1 MNKFDDLYFKKA
13 AWLCEAS
20 EDDDDEDKVEED
32 ETETDDTAEDAD
44 VEAVEEI
51 ECPDCD
57 GTGEDEDGEEC
68 ETCGGTGV
76 IAPEESEE
84 DIVADAEDA
93 ISDAEDDDDDDA
105 EADPDAEP
113 DPDEEYELD
122 LADPVCPC
130 CGAHLNVISDAET
143 DTEEPATEED
153 VPTTEVDGFEVV
165 DPSIMG
171 PETNI
176 YYSDEDAEPVE
187 YSEDGED
194 DDDDVDE
201 STKVKENEEQ
211 INEGLFGNKFGRTKH
226 DLNEALVA
234 ELKDVP
240 AGDRKKIIYVLN
252 DNGFED
258 RVKEYGFKADDDLG
272 EFWFGVAQVLGF
284 VPSHCEDL
292 GNGIVK
298 INGKKCK
305 SALDAYKTIVF
316 TSEVEGANEVDEST
330 KVNEGLFDRNKTG
343 NDLNPEFVKDFTN
356 VAVDDRKKIISILL
370 ESGISEREL
379 KEAGFQEDE
388 DLGDFWNDV
397 AYCLGFQVTNGC
409 EVKNGV
415 LVISGRKCKTALD
428 AYKTI
433 VHTCQVR
440 DIAESTQVNECG
452 AGCCGGKKKKD
463 KKKKKKDI
471 DEVYDIVKE
480 LQLKTLIDESE
491 ADVTFIYD
499 ESVDNIV
506 DSEVYSDLCEA
517 LDTLDEID
525 YEVDDQDP
533 SCLAVWEK

>member
-93 ISDAEDDDDDDA
+93 ISDAEDDDDDDV

-130 CGAHLNVISDAET
+130 CGAHLNVISDTET
-143 DTEEPATEED
+143 DAEEPATEED
-153 VPTTEVDGFEVV
+153 VPTTEVDGFEVA

-176 YYSDEDAEPVE
+176 YYSDEDVEPVE
-187 YSEDGED
+187 YDEDGEED
-194 DDDDVDE
+194 DDD
-201 STKVKENEEQ
+201 
-211 INEGLFGNKFGRTKH
+211 
-226 DLNEALVA
+226 
-234 ELKDVP
+234 
-240 AGDRKKIIYVLN
+240 
-252 DNGFED
+252 
-258 RVKEYGFKADDDLG
+258 
-272 EFWFGVAQVLGF
+272 
-284 VPSHCEDL
+284 
-292 GNGIVK
+292 
-298 INGKKCK
+298 
-305 SALDAYKTIVF
+305 
-316 TSEVEGANEVDEST
+316 VDEST

-433 VHTCQVR
+433 VHTCHVR

-471 DEVYDIVKE
+471 DEVFDIVKE

-506 DSEVYSDLCEA
+506 DSEAYSDLCEA

>member
-93 ISDAEDDDDDDA
+93 ISDAEDDDDDV

-153 VPTTEVDGFEVV
+153 VPTTEVDGFEVA

-187 YSEDGED
+187 YSEDED
-194 DDDDVDE
+194 DDDD
-201 STKVKENEEQ
+201 
-211 INEGLFGNKFGRTKH
+211 
-226 DLNEALVA
+226 
-234 ELKDVP
+234 
-240 AGDRKKIIYVLN
+240 
-252 DNGFED
+252 
-258 RVKEYGFKADDDLG
+258 
-272 EFWFGVAQVLGF
+272 
-284 VPSHCEDL
+284 
-292 GNGIVK
+292 
-298 INGKKCK
+298 
-305 SALDAYKTIVF
+305 
-316 TSEVEGANEVDEST
+316 VDEST

-463 KKKKKKDI
+463 KKKKKDI
-471 DEVYDIVKE
+471 DEVYDIVNE

>member
-93 ISDAEDDDDDDA
+93 ISDAEDDDDDV

-153 VPTTEVDGFEVV
+153 VPTTEVDGFEVA

-201 STKVKENEEQ
+201 STKVNKAKKIVKHTGYRA
-211 INEGLFGNKFGRTKH
+211 INEREIN
-226 DLNEALVA
+226 LNNLVKDIFELLTAYDIEASDNEV
-234 ELKDVP
+234 
-240 AGDRKKIIYVLN
+240 KKLVLN
-252 DNGFED
+252 YID
-258 RVKEYGFKADDDLG
+258 
-272 EFWFGVAQVLGF
+272 
-284 VPSHCEDL
+284 
-292 GNGIVK
+292 
-298 INGKKCK
+298 
-305 SALDAYKTIVF
+305 
-316 TSEVEGANEVDEST
+316 
-330 KVNEGLFDRNKTG
+330 
-343 NDLNPEFVKDFTN
+343 
-356 VAVDDRKKIISILL
+356 
-370 ESGISEREL
+370 
-379 KEAGFQEDE
+379 
-388 DLGDFWNDV
+388 
-397 AYCLGFQVTNGC
+397 
-409 EVKNGV
+409 
-415 LVISGRKCKTALD
+415 SGRDVEHASAEDVIELD
-428 AYKTI
+428 LDNEPDSVLKYNGGIHYWIKEG
-433 VHTCQVR
+433 R
-440 DIAESTQVNECG
+440 YNEYFDESTQVNECG

-471 DEVYDIVKE
+471 DEVYDIVNE

-499 ESVDNIV
+499 ESVDNII
-506 DSEVYSDLCEA
+506 DSEAYFDLCEA

>member
-93 ISDAEDDDDDDA
+93 ISDAEDDDDT
-105 EADPDAEP
+105 DPDAEP

-130 CGAHLNVISDAET
+130 CGAHLNVISDTET
-143 DTEEPATEED
+143 DAEETAADED

-176 YYSDEDAEPVE
+176 YYSDEDTEPVE

-194 DDDDVDE
+194 VDDDVD
-201 STKVKENEEQ
+201 
-211 INEGLFGNKFGRTKH
+211 
-226 DLNEALVA
+226 
-234 ELKDVP
+234 
-240 AGDRKKIIYVLN
+240 
-252 DNGFED
+252 
-258 RVKEYGFKADDDLG
+258 DD
-272 EFWFGVAQVLGF
+272 
-284 VPSHCEDL
+284 
-292 GNGIVK
+292 
-298 INGKKCK
+298 
-305 SALDAYKTIVF
+305 
-316 TSEVEGANEVDEST
+316 VDEST

-370 ESGISEREL
+370 ESGISKREL
-379 KEAGFQEDE
+379 KEAGFQKDE

-452 AGCCGGKKKKD
+452 AGCCGGKKKD

-471 DEVYDIVKE
+471 DEVYDIVNE

>member
-93 ISDAEDDDDDDA
+93 ISDAEDDDDDA

-130 CGAHLNVISDAET
+130 CGAHLNVISDTE
-143 DTEEPATEED
+143 TEEPDAEED
-153 VPTTEVDGFEVV
+153 VPTTEVDGFEVA

-187 YSEDGED
+187 YEEDGEEE
-194 DDDDVDE
+194 DDDVDE
-201 STKVKENEEQ
+201 STK
-211 INEGLFGNKFGRTKH
+211 
-226 DLNEALVA
+226 
-234 ELKDVP
+234 
-240 AGDRKKIIYVLN
+240 
-252 DNGFED
+252 
-258 RVKEYGFKADDDLG
+258 
-272 EFWFGVAQVLGF
+272 
-284 VPSHCEDL
+284 
-292 GNGIVK
+292 
-298 INGKKCK
+298 
-305 SALDAYKTIVF
+305 
-316 TSEVEGANEVDEST
+316 
-330 KVNEGLFDRNKTG
+330 
-343 NDLNPEFVKDFTN
+343 
-356 VAVDDRKKIISILL
+356 
-370 ESGISEREL
+370 
-379 KEAGFQEDE
+379 
-388 DLGDFWNDV
+388 
-397 AYCLGFQVTNGC
+397 
-409 EVKNGV
+409 
-415 LVISGRKCKTALD
+415 
-428 AYKTI
+428 
-433 VHTCQVR
+433 
-440 DIAESTQVNECG
+440 VNECG
-452 AGCCGGKKKKD
+452 AGCCGGKKKD

-506 DSEVYSDLCEA
+506 DSKAYSDLCEA

>member
-93 ISDAEDDDDDDA
+93 ISDAEDDDDDA
-105 EADPDAEP
+105 EADPDVEP

-130 CGAHLNVISDAET
+130 CGAHLNVISDTESDAEET
-143 DTEEPATEED
+143 ATEED
-153 VPTTEVDGFEVV
+153 VPTTEVDGFEVA

-194 DDDDVDE
+194 DDDD
-201 STKVKENEEQ
+201 
-211 INEGLFGNKFGRTKH
+211 
-226 DLNEALVA
+226 
-234 ELKDVP
+234 
-240 AGDRKKIIYVLN
+240 
-252 DNGFED
+252 
-258 RVKEYGFKADDDLG
+258 
-272 EFWFGVAQVLGF
+272 
-284 VPSHCEDL
+284 
-292 GNGIVK
+292 
-298 INGKKCK
+298 
-305 SALDAYKTIVF
+305 
-316 TSEVEGANEVDEST
+316 VDEST

-452 AGCCGGKKKKD
+452 AGCCSGKKKKD
-463 KKKKKKDI
+463 KKKKKDI
-471 DEVYDIVKE
+471 DEVYDIVNE

>member
-93 ISDAEDDDDDDA
+93 ISDAEDDDDDA

-130 CGAHLNVISDAET
+130 CGAHLNVISDTE
-143 DTEEPATEED
+143 TEEPDTEED
-153 VPTTEVDGFEVV
+153 VPTTEVDGFEVA

-176 YYSDEDAEPVE
+176 YYSDEDAEPIE
-187 YSEDGED
+187 YEEDEEV
-194 DDDDVDE
+194 DDDVD
-201 STKVKENEEQ
+201 
-211 INEGLFGNKFGRTKH
+211 
-226 DLNEALVA
+226 
-234 ELKDVP
+234 
-240 AGDRKKIIYVLN
+240 
-252 DNGFED
+252 
-258 RVKEYGFKADDDLG
+258 
-272 EFWFGVAQVLGF
+272 
-284 VPSHCEDL
+284 
-292 GNGIVK
+292 
-298 INGKKCK
+298 
-305 SALDAYKTIVF
+305 
-316 TSEVEGANEVDEST
+316 
-330 KVNEGLFDRNKTG
+330 
-343 NDLNPEFVKDFTN
+343 
-356 VAVDDRKKIISILL
+356 
-370 ESGISEREL
+370 
-379 KEAGFQEDE
+379 
-388 DLGDFWNDV
+388 
-397 AYCLGFQVTNGC
+397 
-409 EVKNGV
+409 
-415 LVISGRKCKTALD
+415 
-428 AYKTI
+428 
-433 VHTCQVR
+433 
-440 DIAESTQVNECG
+440 ESTQVNECG
-452 AGCCGGKKKKD
+452 AGCCGGKKKD

-506 DSEVYSDLCEA
+506 DSKAYSDLCEA

>member
-93 ISDAEDDDDDDA
+93 VADAEDDAEGDEDDDA

-130 CGAHLNVISDAET
+130 CGAHLNVISDTET
-143 DTEEPATEED
+143 DAEETATEED
-153 VPTTEVDGFEVV
+153 VPTTEVDGFEVA

-187 YSEDGED
+187 YEEDGED
-194 DDDDVDE
+194 DDDD
-201 STKVKENEEQ
+201 
-211 INEGLFGNKFGRTKH
+211 
-226 DLNEALVA
+226 
-234 ELKDVP
+234 
-240 AGDRKKIIYVLN
+240 
-252 DNGFED
+252 
-258 RVKEYGFKADDDLG
+258 
-272 EFWFGVAQVLGF
+272 
-284 VPSHCEDL
+284 
-292 GNGIVK
+292 
-298 INGKKCK
+298 
-305 SALDAYKTIVF
+305 
-316 TSEVEGANEVDEST
+316 VDEST

-379 KEAGFQEDE
+379 KEAGFQQDE

-471 DEVYDIVKE
+471 DEVYDIVNE

>member
-93 ISDAEDDDDDDA
+93 ISDAEDDDDV
-105 EADPDAEP
+105 ETDPDAEP

-130 CGAHLNVISDAET
+130 CGAHLNVISDTETDAEEET
-143 DTEEPATEED
+143 DTEN
-153 VPTTEVDGFEVV
+153 VPTTEVDGFEVA

-176 YYSDEDAEPVE
+176 YYSDEDTEPVE
-187 YSEDGED
+187 YEEDGED

-201 STKVKENEEQ
+201 STQ
-211 INEGLFGNKFGRTKH
+211 
-226 DLNEALVA
+226 
-234 ELKDVP
+234 
-240 AGDRKKIIYVLN
+240 
-252 DNGFED
+252 
-258 RVKEYGFKADDDLG
+258 
-272 EFWFGVAQVLGF
+272 
-284 VPSHCEDL
+284 
-292 GNGIVK
+292 
-298 INGKKCK
+298 
-305 SALDAYKTIVF
+305 
-316 TSEVEGANEVDEST
+316 
-330 KVNEGLFDRNKTG
+330 VNEGLFDRNKTG

-379 KEAGFQEDE
+379 KEAGFQQDE

-452 AGCCGGKKKKD
+452 AGCCGGKKKDKKKD
-463 KKKKKKDI
+463 KKKKKDI
-471 DEVYDIVKE
+471 DEVFDIVKE

-506 DSEVYSDLCEA
+506 DSEAYFDLCEA

>member
-20 EDDDDEDKVEED
+20 EDDDDEDKVDAD
-32 ETETDDTAEDAD
+32 ETETDDTAEDTD

-84 DIVADAEDA
+84 DIVADTEDA
-93 ISDAEDDDDDDA
+93 VADAKGDDDT
-105 EADPDAEP
+105 EL

-130 CGAHLNVISDAET
+130 CGAHLNVISDTET
-143 DTEEPATEED
+143 DAEEPATEED
-153 VPTTEVDGFEVV
+153 VPTTEVDGFEVA

-187 YSEDGED
+187 YEEDGED

-201 STKVKENEEQ
+201 STKV
-211 INEGLFGNKFGRTKH
+211 
-226 DLNEALVA
+226 
-234 ELKDVP
+234 
-240 AGDRKKIIYVLN
+240 
-252 DNGFED
+252 
-258 RVKEYGFKADDDLG
+258 
-272 EFWFGVAQVLGF
+272 
-284 VPSHCEDL
+284 
-292 GNGIVK
+292 
-298 INGKKCK
+298 
-305 SALDAYKTIVF
+305 
-316 TSEVEGANEVDEST
+316 
-330 KVNEGLFDRNKTG
+330 
-343 NDLNPEFVKDFTN
+343 
-356 VAVDDRKKIISILL
+356 
-370 ESGISEREL
+370 
-379 KEAGFQEDE
+379 
-388 DLGDFWNDV
+388 
-397 AYCLGFQVTNGC
+397 
-409 EVKNGV
+409 
-415 LVISGRKCKTALD
+415 
-428 AYKTI
+428 
-433 VHTCQVR
+433 
-440 DIAESTQVNECG
+440 NECG
-452 AGCCGGKKKKD
+452 AGCCSGKKKD
-463 KKKKKKDI
+463 KKKDKKKKKDI
-471 DEVYDIVKE
+471 DEVFDIVKE

-499 ESVDNIV
+499 KSVDNIV
-506 DSEVYSDLCEA
+506 DSEAYSDLCEA

>member
-1 MNKFDDLYFKKA
+1 MNKLDDLYFKKA

-93 ISDAEDDDDDDA
+93 ISDAEDDDDV
-105 EADPDAEP
+105 EADQDAEP

-130 CGAHLNVISDAET
+130 CGAHLNVISDTET

-153 VPTTEVDGFEVV
+153 VPTTEVDGFEVA

-176 YYSDEDAEPVE
+176 YYSDEDTEPVE

-194 DDDDVDE
+194 DDDD
-201 STKVKENEEQ
+201 
-211 INEGLFGNKFGRTKH
+211 
-226 DLNEALVA
+226 
-234 ELKDVP
+234 
-240 AGDRKKIIYVLN
+240 
-252 DNGFED
+252 
-258 RVKEYGFKADDDLG
+258 
-272 EFWFGVAQVLGF
+272 
-284 VPSHCEDL
+284 
-292 GNGIVK
+292 
-298 INGKKCK
+298 
-305 SALDAYKTIVF
+305 
-316 TSEVEGANEVDEST
+316 VDEST

-379 KEAGFQEDE
+379 KKAGFQEDE

-440 DIAESTQVNECG
+440 DIAESTQVNEAKKILKNVG
-452 AGCCGGKKKKD
+452 MSLEDKIENMALEYLSKVGDDFDSMLYSQIESSITDGDISDDFNYEFEDGNYPKGKKLKEWITD
-463 KKKKKKDI
+463 WVNAQI
-471 DEVYDIVKE
+471 D
-480 LQLKTLIDESE
+480 
-491 ADVTFIYD
+491 
-499 ESVDNIV
+499 N
-506 DSEVYSDLCEA
+506 C
-517 LDTLDEID
+517 LDDDDTD
-525 YEVDDQDP
+525 Y
-533 SCLAVWEK
+533 

>member
-93 ISDAEDDDDDDA
+93 ISDAEDDDDDVETDQ
-105 EADPDAEP
+105 DAEP

-130 CGAHLNVISDAET
+130 CGAHLNVISDTET
-143 DTEEPATEED
+143 DAEETAADED
-153 VPTTEVDGFEVV
+153 VPTTEVDGFEVA

-201 STKVKENEEQ
+201 STQ
-211 INEGLFGNKFGRTKH
+211 
-226 DLNEALVA
+226 
-234 ELKDVP
+234 
-240 AGDRKKIIYVLN
+240 
-252 DNGFED
+252 
-258 RVKEYGFKADDDLG
+258 
-272 EFWFGVAQVLGF
+272 
-284 VPSHCEDL
+284 
-292 GNGIVK
+292 
-298 INGKKCK
+298 
-305 SALDAYKTIVF
+305 
-316 TSEVEGANEVDEST
+316 
-330 KVNEGLFDRNKTG
+330 VNEGLFDRNKTG

-452 AGCCGGKKKKD
+452 AGCCGGKKKDKKKD
-463 KKKKKKDI
+463 KKKKKDI
-471 DEVYDIVKE
+471 DEVFDIVKE

>member
-93 ISDAEDDDDDDA
+93 ISDAEDDDDT
-105 EADPDAEP
+105 EP

-130 CGAHLNVISDAET
+130 CGAHLNVISDTET
-143 DTEEPATEED
+143 DAEETATEED
-153 VPTTEVDGFEVV
+153 VPTTEVDGFEVA

-176 YYSDEDAEPVE
+176 YYSDEDTEPVE

-194 DDDDVDE
+194 DDDD
-201 STKVKENEEQ
+201 
-211 INEGLFGNKFGRTKH
+211 
-226 DLNEALVA
+226 
-234 ELKDVP
+234 
-240 AGDRKKIIYVLN
+240 
-252 DNGFED
+252 
-258 RVKEYGFKADDDLG
+258 
-272 EFWFGVAQVLGF
+272 
-284 VPSHCEDL
+284 
-292 GNGIVK
+292 
-298 INGKKCK
+298 
-305 SALDAYKTIVF
+305 
-316 TSEVEGANEVDEST
+316 VDEST

-379 KEAGFQEDE
+379 KKAGFQEDE

-471 DEVYDIVKE
+471 DEVYDIVNE

>member
-93 ISDAEDDDDDDA
+93 ISDAEDDDDDDV
-105 EADPDAEP
+105 EADTDAEP

-143 DTEEPATEED
+143 DTEETATEED
-153 VPTTEVDGFEVV
+153 VPTTEVDGFEVA

-194 DDDDVDE
+194 DDDDDVDE
-201 STKVKENEEQ
+201 STK
-211 INEGLFGNKFGRTKH
+211 
-226 DLNEALVA
+226 
-234 ELKDVP
+234 
-240 AGDRKKIIYVLN
+240 
-252 DNGFED
+252 
-258 RVKEYGFKADDDLG
+258 
-272 EFWFGVAQVLGF
+272 
-284 VPSHCEDL
+284 
-292 GNGIVK
+292 
-298 INGKKCK
+298 
-305 SALDAYKTIVF
+305 
-316 TSEVEGANEVDEST
+316 
-330 KVNEGLFDRNKTG
+330 
-343 NDLNPEFVKDFTN
+343 
-356 VAVDDRKKIISILL
+356 
-370 ESGISEREL
+370 
-379 KEAGFQEDE
+379 
-388 DLGDFWNDV
+388 
-397 AYCLGFQVTNGC
+397 
-409 EVKNGV
+409 
-415 LVISGRKCKTALD
+415 
-428 AYKTI
+428 
-433 VHTCQVR
+433 
-440 DIAESTQVNECG
+440 VNECG
-452 AGCCGGKKKKD
+452 AGCCGGKKKDKKKD
-463 KKKKKKDI
+463 KKKKKDI
-471 DEVYDIVKE
+471 DEVFDIVKE

-506 DSEVYSDLCEA
+506 DSEAYFDLCEA

>member
-93 ISDAEDDDDDDA
+93 ISDAEDDDDA
-105 EADPDAEP
+105 EVDPDAEP

-130 CGAHLNVISDAET
+130 CGAHLNVISDTE
-143 DTEEPATEED
+143 TEEPDTEED
-153 VPTTEVDGFEVV
+153 VPTTEVDGFEVA

-176 YYSDEDAEPVE
+176 YYSDEDAEPIE
-187 YSEDGED
+187 YEEDGEE
-194 DDDDVDE
+194 DDDVD
-201 STKVKENEEQ
+201 
-211 INEGLFGNKFGRTKH
+211 
-226 DLNEALVA
+226 
-234 ELKDVP
+234 
-240 AGDRKKIIYVLN
+240 
-252 DNGFED
+252 
-258 RVKEYGFKADDDLG
+258 
-272 EFWFGVAQVLGF
+272 
-284 VPSHCEDL
+284 
-292 GNGIVK
+292 
-298 INGKKCK
+298 
-305 SALDAYKTIVF
+305 
-316 TSEVEGANEVDEST
+316 
-330 KVNEGLFDRNKTG
+330 
-343 NDLNPEFVKDFTN
+343 
-356 VAVDDRKKIISILL
+356 
-370 ESGISEREL
+370 
-379 KEAGFQEDE
+379 
-388 DLGDFWNDV
+388 
-397 AYCLGFQVTNGC
+397 
-409 EVKNGV
+409 
-415 LVISGRKCKTALD
+415 
-428 AYKTI
+428 
-433 VHTCQVR
+433 
-440 DIAESTQVNECG
+440 ESTQVNECG

-471 DEVYDIVKE
+471 DEVFDIVKE

-506 DSEVYSDLCEA
+506 DSEAYSDLCEA

>member
-20 EDDDDEDKVEED
+20 EDDDNEDKVEED

-93 ISDAEDDDDDDA
+93 ISDAEDDDDA
-105 EADPDAEP
+105 ETDPDVEP

-130 CGAHLNVISDAET
+130 CGAHLNVISDTET

-153 VPTTEVDGFEVV
+153 VPTTEVDGFEVA

-187 YSEDGED
+187 YEEDED

-201 STKVKENEEQ
+201 STK
-211 INEGLFGNKFGRTKH
+211 
-226 DLNEALVA
+226 
-234 ELKDVP
+234 
-240 AGDRKKIIYVLN
+240 
-252 DNGFED
+252 
-258 RVKEYGFKADDDLG
+258 
-272 EFWFGVAQVLGF
+272 
-284 VPSHCEDL
+284 
-292 GNGIVK
+292 
-298 INGKKCK
+298 
-305 SALDAYKTIVF
+305 
-316 TSEVEGANEVDEST
+316 
-330 KVNEGLFDRNKTG
+330 
-343 NDLNPEFVKDFTN
+343 
-356 VAVDDRKKIISILL
+356 
-370 ESGISEREL
+370 
-379 KEAGFQEDE
+379 
-388 DLGDFWNDV
+388 
-397 AYCLGFQVTNGC
+397 
-409 EVKNGV
+409 
-415 LVISGRKCKTALD
+415 
-428 AYKTI
+428 
-433 VHTCQVR
+433 
-440 DIAESTQVNECG
+440 VNECG

-471 DEVYDIVKE
+471 DEVFDIVKE

-506 DSEVYSDLCEA
+506 DSEAYSDLCEA

-525 YEVDDQDP
+525 YKVDDQDP

>member
-20 EDDDDEDKVEED
+20 EDDDDEDKVDTD
-32 ETETDDTAEDAD
+32 ETETDDTAEDTD

-84 DIVADAEDA
+84 DIVADTEDA
-93 ISDAEDDDDDDA
+93 VADAEGDDDT
-105 EADPDAEP
+105 EL

-130 CGAHLNVISDAET
+130 CGAHLNVISDTET
-143 DTEEPATEED
+143 DAEEPATEED
-153 VPTTEVDGFEVV
+153 VPTTEIDGFEVA

-187 YSEDGED
+187 YEEDGED

-201 STKVKENEEQ
+201 STKV
-211 INEGLFGNKFGRTKH
+211 
-226 DLNEALVA
+226 
-234 ELKDVP
+234 
-240 AGDRKKIIYVLN
+240 
-252 DNGFED
+252 
-258 RVKEYGFKADDDLG
+258 
-272 EFWFGVAQVLGF
+272 
-284 VPSHCEDL
+284 
-292 GNGIVK
+292 
-298 INGKKCK
+298 
-305 SALDAYKTIVF
+305 
-316 TSEVEGANEVDEST
+316 
-330 KVNEGLFDRNKTG
+330 
-343 NDLNPEFVKDFTN
+343 
-356 VAVDDRKKIISILL
+356 
-370 ESGISEREL
+370 
-379 KEAGFQEDE
+379 
-388 DLGDFWNDV
+388 
-397 AYCLGFQVTNGC
+397 
-409 EVKNGV
+409 
-415 LVISGRKCKTALD
+415 
-428 AYKTI
+428 
-433 VHTCQVR
+433 
-440 DIAESTQVNECG
+440 NECG
-452 AGCCGGKKKKD
+452 AGCCGGKKKDKKKD
-463 KKKKKKDI
+463 KKKKKDI
-471 DEVYDIVKE
+471 DEVFDIVKE

-506 DSEVYSDLCEA
+506 DSEAYSDLCEA

>member
-93 ISDAEDDDDDDA
+93 ISDAEDDDDDV
-105 EADPDAEP
+105 ETDPDAEP

-130 CGAHLNVISDAET
+130 CGAHLNVISDTET

-153 VPTTEVDGFEVV
+153 VPTTEVDGFEVA

-187 YSEDGED
+187 YEEDED

-201 STKVKENEEQ
+201 STKVNNAKKIVKHTGYRA
-211 INEGLFGNKFGRTKH
+211 INEREIN
-226 DLNEALVA
+226 LNNLVKDIFELLTAYDIEASDNEV
-234 ELKDVP
+234 
-240 AGDRKKIIYVLN
+240 KKLVLN
-252 DNGFED
+252 YIDSGRDVEHASAEDVIELDLDNEPDSVLKYNGGIHYWI
-258 RVKEYGFKADDDLG
+258 KEGRY
-272 EFWFGVAQVLGF
+272 
-284 VPSHCEDL
+284 
-292 GNGIVK
+292 
-298 INGKKCK
+298 
-305 SALDAYKTIVF
+305 
-316 TSEVEGANEVDEST
+316 NEYFDEST
-330 KVNEGLFDRNKTG
+330 K
-343 NDLNPEFVKDFTN
+343 
-356 VAVDDRKKIISILL
+356 
-370 ESGISEREL
+370 
-379 KEAGFQEDE
+379 
-388 DLGDFWNDV
+388 
-397 AYCLGFQVTNGC
+397 
-409 EVKNGV
+409 
-415 LVISGRKCKTALD
+415 
-428 AYKTI
+428 
-433 VHTCQVR
+433 
-440 DIAESTQVNECG
+440 VNECG

-471 DEVYDIVKE
+471 DKVFDIVKE

-506 DSEVYSDLCEA
+506 DSEAYSDLCEA

>member
-93 ISDAEDDDDDDA
+93 ISDAEDDDDDA

-130 CGAHLNVISDAET
+130 CGAHLNVISDTE
-143 DTEEPATEED
+143 TEEPATEED
-153 VPTTEVDGFEVV
+153 VPTTEVDGFEVA

-187 YSEDGED
+187 YEEDGEE

-201 STKVKENEEQ
+201 STKV
-211 INEGLFGNKFGRTKH
+211 
-226 DLNEALVA
+226 
-234 ELKDVP
+234 
-240 AGDRKKIIYVLN
+240 
-252 DNGFED
+252 
-258 RVKEYGFKADDDLG
+258 
-272 EFWFGVAQVLGF
+272 
-284 VPSHCEDL
+284 
-292 GNGIVK
+292 
-298 INGKKCK
+298 
-305 SALDAYKTIVF
+305 
-316 TSEVEGANEVDEST
+316 
-330 KVNEGLFDRNKTG
+330 
-343 NDLNPEFVKDFTN
+343 
-356 VAVDDRKKIISILL
+356 
-370 ESGISEREL
+370 
-379 KEAGFQEDE
+379 
-388 DLGDFWNDV
+388 
-397 AYCLGFQVTNGC
+397 
-409 EVKNGV
+409 
-415 LVISGRKCKTALD
+415 
-428 AYKTI
+428 
-433 VHTCQVR
+433 
-440 DIAESTQVNECG
+440 NECG
-452 AGCCGGKKKKD
+452 AGYCGGKKKKD

-506 DSEVYSDLCEA
+506 DSEAYSDLCEA

>member
-153 VPTTEVDGFEVV
+153 VPTTEVDGFEVA

-176 YYSDEDAEPVE
+176 YYSDEDTEPVE

-194 DDDDVDE
+194 DDDD
-201 STKVKENEEQ
+201 
-211 INEGLFGNKFGRTKH
+211 
-226 DLNEALVA
+226 
-234 ELKDVP
+234 
-240 AGDRKKIIYVLN
+240 
-252 DNGFED
+252 
-258 RVKEYGFKADDDLG
+258 
-272 EFWFGVAQVLGF
+272 
-284 VPSHCEDL
+284 
-292 GNGIVK
+292 
-298 INGKKCK
+298 
-305 SALDAYKTIVF
+305 
-316 TSEVEGANEVDEST
+316 VDEST

-452 AGCCGGKKKKD
+452 AGCCGGKKKD

>member
-93 ISDAEDDDDDDA
+93 ISDAEDDDDDDV
-105 EADPDAEP
+105 EA

-130 CGAHLNVISDAET
+130 CGAHLNVISDTET
-143 DTEEPATEED
+143 DAEEEPATEED
-153 VPTTEVDGFEVV
+153 VPTTEVDGFEVA

-187 YSEDGED
+187 YEEDVED

-201 STKVKENEEQ
+201 STK
-211 INEGLFGNKFGRTKH
+211 
-226 DLNEALVA
+226 
-234 ELKDVP
+234 
-240 AGDRKKIIYVLN
+240 
-252 DNGFED
+252 
-258 RVKEYGFKADDDLG
+258 
-272 EFWFGVAQVLGF
+272 
-284 VPSHCEDL
+284 
-292 GNGIVK
+292 
-298 INGKKCK
+298 
-305 SALDAYKTIVF
+305 
-316 TSEVEGANEVDEST
+316 
-330 KVNEGLFDRNKTG
+330 
-343 NDLNPEFVKDFTN
+343 
-356 VAVDDRKKIISILL
+356 
-370 ESGISEREL
+370 
-379 KEAGFQEDE
+379 
-388 DLGDFWNDV
+388 
-397 AYCLGFQVTNGC
+397 
-409 EVKNGV
+409 
-415 LVISGRKCKTALD
+415 
-428 AYKTI
+428 
-433 VHTCQVR
+433 
-440 DIAESTQVNECG
+440 VNECG

-506 DSEVYSDLCEA
+506 DSEAYSDLCEA

>member
-93 ISDAEDDDDDDA
+93 ISDAEDDDDDA
-105 EADPDAEP
+105 EADPDVEP

-130 CGAHLNVISDAET
+130 CGAHLNVISDTET
-143 DTEEPATEED
+143 DAEEPDAEEED
-153 VPTTEVDGFEVV
+153 VPTTEVDGFEVA

-201 STKVKENEEQ
+201 STQ
-211 INEGLFGNKFGRTKH
+211 
-226 DLNEALVA
+226 
-234 ELKDVP
+234 
-240 AGDRKKIIYVLN
+240 
-252 DNGFED
+252 
-258 RVKEYGFKADDDLG
+258 
-272 EFWFGVAQVLGF
+272 
-284 VPSHCEDL
+284 
-292 GNGIVK
+292 
-298 INGKKCK
+298 
-305 SALDAYKTIVF
+305 
-316 TSEVEGANEVDEST
+316 
-330 KVNEGLFDRNKTG
+330 VNEGLFDRNKTG

-452 AGCCGGKKKKD
+452 AGCCGGKKKD
-463 KKKKKKDI
+463 KKKKKDI
-471 DEVYDIVKE
+471 DEVFDIVKE

-525 YEVDDQDP
+525 YEVDDRDP

>member
-93 ISDAEDDDDDDA
+93 ISDAEDDDDDV

-130 CGAHLNVISDAET
+130 CGAHLNVISDTET

-153 VPTTEVDGFEVV
+153 VPTTEVDGFEVA

-187 YSEDGED
+187 YEEDGEE

-201 STKVKENEEQ
+201 STQ
-211 INEGLFGNKFGRTKH
+211 
-226 DLNEALVA
+226 
-234 ELKDVP
+234 
-240 AGDRKKIIYVLN
+240 
-252 DNGFED
+252 
-258 RVKEYGFKADDDLG
+258 
-272 EFWFGVAQVLGF
+272 
-284 VPSHCEDL
+284 
-292 GNGIVK
+292 
-298 INGKKCK
+298 
-305 SALDAYKTIVF
+305 
-316 TSEVEGANEVDEST
+316 
-330 KVNEGLFDRNKTG
+330 VNEGLFDRNKTG

-397 AYCLGFQVTNGC
+397 AYCLSFQVTNGC

-463 KKKKKKDI
+463 KKKKKDI
-471 DEVYDIVKE
+471 DEVYDIVNE

-506 DSEVYSDLCEA
+506 DSEAYFDLCEA

>member
-93 ISDAEDDDDDDA
+93 ISDAEDDDNDA

-130 CGAHLNVISDAET
+130 CGAHLNVISDTE
-143 DTEEPATEED
+143 TEEPATEED
-153 VPTTEVDGFEVV
+153 VPTTEVDGFEVA

-187 YSEDGED
+187 YDEDGEE

-201 STKVKENEEQ
+201 STQV
-211 INEGLFGNKFGRTKH
+211 
-226 DLNEALVA
+226 NEAKRIMKNNGYRVLKEKEVNLDNLVKNIF
-234 ELKDVP
+234 ELLTTYDIE
-240 AGDRKKIIYVLN
+240 ASD
-252 DNGFED
+252 
-258 RVKEYGFKADDDLG
+258 
-272 EFWFGVAQVLGF
+272 
-284 VPSHCEDL
+284 
-292 GNGIVK
+292 
-298 INGKKCK
+298 
-305 SALDAYKTIVF
+305 
-316 TSEVEGANEVDEST
+316 NEVKKLVWNYIDSGRDVEHASAEDVIELDLDNEPDSVLKYNGGIHFWIKEGRYNEYFDEST
-330 KVNEGLFDRNKTG
+330 K
-343 NDLNPEFVKDFTN
+343 
-356 VAVDDRKKIISILL
+356 
-370 ESGISEREL
+370 
-379 KEAGFQEDE
+379 
-388 DLGDFWNDV
+388 
-397 AYCLGFQVTNGC
+397 
-409 EVKNGV
+409 
-415 LVISGRKCKTALD
+415 
-428 AYKTI
+428 
-433 VHTCQVR
+433 
-440 DIAESTQVNECG
+440 VNECG
-452 AGCCGGKKKKD
+452 AGCCGGKKKD

-506 DSEVYSDLCEA
+506 DSKAYSDLCEA

>member
-93 ISDAEDDDDDDA
+93 ISDAEDDDDDV

-176 YYSDEDAEPVE
+176 YYSDEDTEPVE

-194 DDDDVDE
+194 VDDD
-201 STKVKENEEQ
+201 
-211 INEGLFGNKFGRTKH
+211 
-226 DLNEALVA
+226 
-234 ELKDVP
+234 
-240 AGDRKKIIYVLN
+240 
-252 DNGFED
+252 
-258 RVKEYGFKADDDLG
+258 
-272 EFWFGVAQVLGF
+272 
-284 VPSHCEDL
+284 
-292 GNGIVK
+292 
-298 INGKKCK
+298 
-305 SALDAYKTIVF
+305 
-316 TSEVEGANEVDEST
+316 VDEST

-370 ESGISEREL
+370 ESGISKREL

-471 DEVYDIVKE
+471 DEVYDIVNE

>member
-32 ETETDDTAEDAD
+32 ETETEDAD

-93 ISDAEDDDDDDA
+93 ISDAEDDDDT
-105 EADPDAEP
+105 EL

-130 CGAHLNVISDAET
+130 CGAHLNVISDTET
-143 DTEEPATEED
+143 DAEEPAAEED
-153 VPTTEVDGFEVV
+153 VPTTEVDGFEVA

-176 YYSDEDAEPVE
+176 YYSDEDTKPVE
-187 YSEDGED
+187 YEEDSED
-194 DDDDVDE
+194 DDDDVD
-201 STKVKENEEQ
+201 
-211 INEGLFGNKFGRTKH
+211 
-226 DLNEALVA
+226 
-234 ELKDVP
+234 
-240 AGDRKKIIYVLN
+240 
-252 DNGFED
+252 
-258 RVKEYGFKADDDLG
+258 
-272 EFWFGVAQVLGF
+272 
-284 VPSHCEDL
+284 
-292 GNGIVK
+292 
-298 INGKKCK
+298 
-305 SALDAYKTIVF
+305 
-316 TSEVEGANEVDEST
+316 
-330 KVNEGLFDRNKTG
+330 
-343 NDLNPEFVKDFTN
+343 
-356 VAVDDRKKIISILL
+356 
-370 ESGISEREL
+370 
-379 KEAGFQEDE
+379 
-388 DLGDFWNDV
+388 
-397 AYCLGFQVTNGC
+397 
-409 EVKNGV
+409 
-415 LVISGRKCKTALD
+415 
-428 AYKTI
+428 
-433 VHTCQVR
+433 
-440 DIAESTQVNECG
+440 ESTQVNECG

-471 DEVYDIVKE
+471 DEVFDIVKE

>member
-93 ISDAEDDDDDDA
+93 VADAEGDDDT

-130 CGAHLNVISDAET
+130 CGAHLNVVSDTETDAE
-143 DTEEPATEED
+143 EEPATEED
-153 VPTTEVDGFEVV
+153 VPTTEVDGFEVA

-187 YSEDGED
+187 YEEDGED

-201 STKVKENEEQ
+201 ST
-211 INEGLFGNKFGRTKH
+211 
-226 DLNEALVA
+226 
-234 ELKDVP
+234 
-240 AGDRKKIIYVLN
+240 
-252 DNGFED
+252 
-258 RVKEYGFKADDDLG
+258 
-272 EFWFGVAQVLGF
+272 
-284 VPSHCEDL
+284 
-292 GNGIVK
+292 
-298 INGKKCK
+298 
-305 SALDAYKTIVF
+305 
-316 TSEVEGANEVDEST
+316 
-330 KVNEGLFDRNKTG
+330 
-343 NDLNPEFVKDFTN
+343 
-356 VAVDDRKKIISILL
+356 
-370 ESGISEREL
+370 
-379 KEAGFQEDE
+379 
-388 DLGDFWNDV
+388 
-397 AYCLGFQVTNGC
+397 
-409 EVKNGV
+409 
-415 LVISGRKCKTALD
+415 
-428 AYKTI
+428 
-433 VHTCQVR
+433 
-440 DIAESTQVNECG
+440 QVNECG
-452 AGCCGGKKKKD
+452 KGCCGGKKKDKKKD
-463 KKKKKKDI
+463 KKKKKDI
-471 DEVYDIVKE
+471 DEVFDIVKE

-506 DSEVYSDLCEA
+506 DSEAYSDLCEA

>member
-20 EDDDDEDKVEED
+20 EDDDDEDKVDAD
-32 ETETDDTAEDAD
+32 ETETDDTAEDTD

-84 DIVADAEDA
+84 DIVADTEDA
-93 ISDAEDDDDDDA
+93 VADAEGDDDT
-105 EADPDAEP
+105 EL

-130 CGAHLNVISDAET
+130 CGAHLNVISDTET
-143 DTEEPATEED
+143 DAEEPATEED
-153 VPTTEVDGFEVV
+153 VPTTEVDGFEVA

-187 YSEDGED
+187 YEEDGED

-201 STKVKENEEQ
+201 STKV
-211 INEGLFGNKFGRTKH
+211 
-226 DLNEALVA
+226 
-234 ELKDVP
+234 
-240 AGDRKKIIYVLN
+240 
-252 DNGFED
+252 
-258 RVKEYGFKADDDLG
+258 
-272 EFWFGVAQVLGF
+272 
-284 VPSHCEDL
+284 
-292 GNGIVK
+292 
-298 INGKKCK
+298 
-305 SALDAYKTIVF
+305 
-316 TSEVEGANEVDEST
+316 
-330 KVNEGLFDRNKTG
+330 
-343 NDLNPEFVKDFTN
+343 
-356 VAVDDRKKIISILL
+356 
-370 ESGISEREL
+370 
-379 KEAGFQEDE
+379 
-388 DLGDFWNDV
+388 
-397 AYCLGFQVTNGC
+397 
-409 EVKNGV
+409 
-415 LVISGRKCKTALD
+415 
-428 AYKTI
+428 
-433 VHTCQVR
+433 
-440 DIAESTQVNECG
+440 NECG
-452 AGCCGGKKKKD
+452 AGCCGGKKKDKKKD
-463 KKKKKKDI
+463 KKKKKDI
-471 DEVYDIVKE
+471 DEVFDIVKE

-499 ESVDNIV
+499 KSVDNIV
-506 DSEVYSDLCEA
+506 DSEAYSDLCEA

>member
-93 ISDAEDDDDDDA
+93 ISDAEDDDDA
-105 EADPDAEP
+105 EADPDVEP

-130 CGAHLNVISDAET
+130 CGAHLNVISDTET
-143 DTEEPATEED
+143 DAEETAADEN
-153 VPTTEVDGFEVV
+153 VPTTEVDGFEVA

-187 YSEDGED
+187 YSENGD
-194 DDDDVDE
+194 DDDDD
-201 STKVKENEEQ
+201 
-211 INEGLFGNKFGRTKH
+211 
-226 DLNEALVA
+226 
-234 ELKDVP
+234 
-240 AGDRKKIIYVLN
+240 
-252 DNGFED
+252 
-258 RVKEYGFKADDDLG
+258 
-272 EFWFGVAQVLGF
+272 
-284 VPSHCEDL
+284 
-292 GNGIVK
+292 
-298 INGKKCK
+298 
-305 SALDAYKTIVF
+305 
-316 TSEVEGANEVDEST
+316 VDEST

-433 VHTCQVR
+433 VHTCHVR

-471 DEVYDIVKE
+471 DEVYDIVNE

>member
-93 ISDAEDDDDDDA
+93 ISDAEDDDDDA
-105 EADPDAEP
+105 ETDPDVEP

-130 CGAHLNVISDAET
+130 CGAHLNVISDTET
-143 DTEEPATEED
+143 DAEETATEED
-153 VPTTEVDGFEVV
+153 VPTTEVDGFEVA

-176 YYSDEDAEPVE
+176 YYSDEDTEPVE
-187 YSEDGED
+187 YEEDGED
-194 DDDDVDE
+194 DDDD
-201 STKVKENEEQ
+201 
-211 INEGLFGNKFGRTKH
+211 
-226 DLNEALVA
+226 
-234 ELKDVP
+234 
-240 AGDRKKIIYVLN
+240 
-252 DNGFED
+252 
-258 RVKEYGFKADDDLG
+258 
-272 EFWFGVAQVLGF
+272 
-284 VPSHCEDL
+284 
-292 GNGIVK
+292 
-298 INGKKCK
+298 
-305 SALDAYKTIVF
+305 
-316 TSEVEGANEVDEST
+316 VDEST

-379 KEAGFQEDE
+379 KKAGFQEDE

-452 AGCCGGKKKKD
+452 AGCCGGKKKD

>member
-20 EDDDDEDKVEED
+20 EDDDDEDKVDAD
-32 ETETDDTAEDAD
+32 ETETDDTAEDTD

-84 DIVADAEDA
+84 DIVADTEDA
-93 ISDAEDDDDDDA
+93 VADAKGDDDT
-105 EADPDAEP
+105 EL

-130 CGAHLNVISDAET
+130 CGAHLNVISDTET
-143 DTEEPATEED
+143 DAEEPATEED
-153 VPTTEVDGFEVV
+153 VPTTEVDGFEVA

-187 YSEDGED
+187 YEEDGED

-201 STKVKENEEQ
+201 STKV
-211 INEGLFGNKFGRTKH
+211 
-226 DLNEALVA
+226 
-234 ELKDVP
+234 
-240 AGDRKKIIYVLN
+240 
-252 DNGFED
+252 
-258 RVKEYGFKADDDLG
+258 
-272 EFWFGVAQVLGF
+272 
-284 VPSHCEDL
+284 
-292 GNGIVK
+292 
-298 INGKKCK
+298 
-305 SALDAYKTIVF
+305 
-316 TSEVEGANEVDEST
+316 
-330 KVNEGLFDRNKTG
+330 
-343 NDLNPEFVKDFTN
+343 
-356 VAVDDRKKIISILL
+356 
-370 ESGISEREL
+370 
-379 KEAGFQEDE
+379 
-388 DLGDFWNDV
+388 
-397 AYCLGFQVTNGC
+397 
-409 EVKNGV
+409 
-415 LVISGRKCKTALD
+415 
-428 AYKTI
+428 
-433 VHTCQVR
+433 
-440 DIAESTQVNECG
+440 NECG
-452 AGCCGGKKKKD
+452 AGCCSGKKKD
-463 KKKKKKDI
+463 KKKDKKKKKDI
-471 DEVYDIVKE
+471 DEVFDIVKE

-506 DSEVYSDLCEA
+506 DSEAYSDLCEA

>member
-93 ISDAEDDDDDDA
+93 ISDAEDDDDDA
-105 EADPDAEP
+105 EADPDVEP

-130 CGAHLNVISDAET
+130 CGAHLNVISDTET
-143 DTEEPATEED
+143 DAEETATEED
-153 VPTTEVDGFEVV
+153 VPTTEVDGFEVA

-194 DDDDVDE
+194 DDDD
-201 STKVKENEEQ
+201 
-211 INEGLFGNKFGRTKH
+211 
-226 DLNEALVA
+226 
-234 ELKDVP
+234 
-240 AGDRKKIIYVLN
+240 
-252 DNGFED
+252 
-258 RVKEYGFKADDDLG
+258 
-272 EFWFGVAQVLGF
+272 
-284 VPSHCEDL
+284 
-292 GNGIVK
+292 
-298 INGKKCK
+298 
-305 SALDAYKTIVF
+305 
-316 TSEVEGANEVDEST
+316 VDEST

-379 KEAGFQEDE
+379 KKAGFQEDE

-463 KKKKKKDI
+463 KKKKKDI

>member
-93 ISDAEDDDDDDA
+93 ISDAEDDDDV
-105 EADPDAEP
+105 ETDPDAEP

-130 CGAHLNVISDAET
+130 CGAHLNVISDTET
-143 DTEEPATEED
+143 DAEETATEED
-153 VPTTEVDGFEVV
+153 VPTTEVDGFEVA

-176 YYSDEDAEPVE
+176 YYSDEDTEPVE
-187 YSEDGED
+187 YEEDGEE

-201 STKVKENEEQ
+201 STQ
-211 INEGLFGNKFGRTKH
+211 
-226 DLNEALVA
+226 
-234 ELKDVP
+234 
-240 AGDRKKIIYVLN
+240 
-252 DNGFED
+252 
-258 RVKEYGFKADDDLG
+258 
-272 EFWFGVAQVLGF
+272 
-284 VPSHCEDL
+284 
-292 GNGIVK
+292 
-298 INGKKCK
+298 
-305 SALDAYKTIVF
+305 
-316 TSEVEGANEVDEST
+316 
-330 KVNEGLFDRNKTG
+330 VNEGLFDRNKTG
-343 NDLNPEFVKDFTN
+343 NDLNPELVKDFTN

-506 DSEVYSDLCEA
+506 DSEAYSDLCEA

-525 YEVDDQDP
+525 YKVDDQDP